1 MQGTVAKI
9 ANKYFLQKKEKEF
22 PDMSAKKKIS
32 YKFNFTLNQKY

>member
-22 PDMSAKKKIS
+22 PDMSAKKKS
-32 YKFNFTLNQKY
+32 HTNSTLH